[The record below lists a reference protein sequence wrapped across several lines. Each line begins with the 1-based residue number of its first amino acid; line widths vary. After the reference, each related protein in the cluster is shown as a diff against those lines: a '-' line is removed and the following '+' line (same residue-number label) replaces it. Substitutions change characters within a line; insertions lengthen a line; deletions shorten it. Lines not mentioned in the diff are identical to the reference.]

1 MTRGVHTAWQQGRH
15 LCLNVGQAG
24 RGWAP
29 AEARSRNGSCRVAGQ
44 RLPHSAEHA
53 RPARPC
59 IEPPGR
65 ACTQRRMGHAQRTC
79 VGAAT
84 GTAPARAWCR
94 RRARRA
100 RRWWTG
106 ASGAQEQPLC
116 SRGAPQRSAGSTGRM
131 LFHGRPC
138 SDRRGYLCCA
148 PVAGSVCGRAL
159 VTRHACQ
166 RSSSR
171 LHTSAPLRS
180 RLAAVLAKPRTP
192 CTAVRAGHA
201 GRARC
206 STARHAPRGCEGAT
220 AAAAAP
226 GRPRSLSMRLRTRRP
241 RTARC
246 RRRRATS
253 RPCSSRRA
261 PAGVNP
267 GISYCLRSCRRLH
280 P

>member
-1 MTRGVHTAWQQGRH
+1 MRRCRNRHRASARMVPEAGPARAQVVDRRFRGAGAAAMLERRAPTLRWEHRPHAVPR
-15 LCLNVGQAG
+15 QAVF
-24 RGWAP
+24 RQA
-29 AEARSRNGSCRVAGQ
+29 
-44 RLPHSAEHA
+44 RLPLLCSSGWK
-53 RPARPC
+53 RV
-59 IEPPGR
+59 
-65 ACTQRRMGHAQRTC
+65 RTC
-79 VGAAT
+79 VGDA
-84 GTAPARAWCR
+84 
-94 RRARRA
+94 
-100 RRWWTG
+100 
-106 ASGAQEQPLC
+106 
-116 SRGAPQRSAGSTGRM
+116 
-131 LFHGRPC
+131 
-138 SDRRGYLCCA
+138 
-148 PVAGSVCGRAL
+148 
-159 VTRHACQ
+159 RHACQ